1 MDLAIVIPAY
11 KATYI
16 EHTLFSLSN
25 QTCQKFNV
33 YIGDDNSPEPLGEI
47 VKGYYD
53 RLNLHYWRFKENLG
67 GIDLVAHWERC
78 IDLTDNEKW
87 IWLFSDDDEMEPT
100 CVENFYE
107 AINDKDNDYD
117 IYHYNVRVI
126 DKYGGYVHDK
136 RFIKEDFP
144 QILTSRDFVKKRLRY
159 QLNSFVVE
167 YIFNRN
173 VYNEYGGFHKLDM
186 AWGSDDATWAKL
198 SLNKGIFTIEGPMV
212 KWRYSG
218 DNITSLES
226 SDVMK
231 RKGRAVVKLLSFY
244 DSMFHDSSLYKW
256 FYNYYLHML
265 YNCMKSCEWSDVKYI
280 ILLYKDNFI
289 DVVPRIMWKLVYSIV
304 KK

>member
-1 MDLAIVIPAY
+1 MKLAIVIPAY
-11 KATYI
+11 KSEFLDTALESI
-16 EHTLFSLSN
+16 AN
-25 QTCQKFNV
+25 QTNKNFYV
-33 YIGDDNSPEPLGEI
+33 YIGDDNSHENIEKVI
-47 VKGYYD
+47 SKYV
-53 RLNLHYWRFKENLG
+53 NLLTIHYKKFDVNIG
-67 GIDLVAHWERC
+67 GKDLVGQWERC
-78 IDLTDNEKW
+78 IAMTKDESW
-87 IWLFSDDDEMEPT
+87 IWLFSDDDVMEPT
-100 CVENFYE
+100 CVEKFYE
-107 AINDKDNDYD
+107 AINDKDNNYD

-126 DKYGGYVHDK
+126 DKYGGYVQDK
-136 RFIKEDFP
+136 RFAKEDFP
-144 QILTSRDFVKKRLRY
+144 KILTSRDFVKKRLRY

-186 AWGSDDATWAKL
+186 AWGSDDATWTKL
-198 SLNKGIFTIEGPMV
+198 SLKKGIFTIDGPIV
-212 KWRYSG
+212 KCRYSG

-244 DSMFHDSSLYKW
+244 DSLFHDSSLNKW

-280 ILLYKDNFI
+280 ILLYKDKFI
-289 DVVPRIMWKLVYSIV
+289 DIVPTMMWKLVYSIV